1 MPVAPT
7 QRGPSSPTAAALP
20 GQIGLSTL
28 NRTAQLPKKSHL
40 SASR

>member
-20 GQIGLSTL
+20 GQIGMSTL
-28 NRTAQLPKKSHL
+28 NRSGPA
-40 SASR
+40 R